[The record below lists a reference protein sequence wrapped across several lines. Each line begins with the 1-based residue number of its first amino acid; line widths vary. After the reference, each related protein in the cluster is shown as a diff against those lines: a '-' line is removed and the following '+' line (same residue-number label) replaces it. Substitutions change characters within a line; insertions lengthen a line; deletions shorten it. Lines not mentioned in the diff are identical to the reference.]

1 MKTFHYRWSWRLRST
16 PEALWPFI
24 SDTNQFNRD
33 TGVPAIIH
41 RPRGDRSTVRRTL
54 SLKQFGVD
62 VTWEEEPFE
71 WVRPSRFGVVRRYSS
86 GPLAQLRVLVN
97 VRPISDASDTS
108 GGSEVT
114 YEIWAQPRN

>member
-71 WVRPSRFGVVRRYSS
+71 WVRPSRFGECE
-86 GPLAQLRVLVN
+86 
-97 VRPISDASDTS
+97 
-108 GGSEVT
+108 GSATEPRAHARD
-114 YEIWAQPRN
+114 EGEQPRLRGRGFRIASSMICVSSSNVQT